1 MRLPRLSL
9 GFEVWNRGNWQPT
22 FSRWGERGNF
32 VPLGFFTGFEANDGD
47 EAYEH
52 SICGPEMHHQFPLQ
66 NIDMQT
72 SGITVTK
79 DRERIE
85 TFTFAHPHPMAQSI
99 GYFNLTKMLFVLLM
113 LLNAFVE
120 VREGSEFD
128 MRETDAAFPAVP

>member
-1 MRLPRLSL
+1 MRLPKLSL
-9 GFEVWNRGNWQPT
+9 GFEVWNWHNWQST
-22 FSRWGERGNF
+22 YWRWGERGNF
-32 VPLGFFTGFEANDGD
+32 VPLGFLTGFAPGFEADGD
-47 EAYEH
+47 EAHEQ
-52 SICGPEMHHQFPLQ
+52 SIAGQRCMGTDQGSHFQFPLQ

-120 VREGSEFD
+120 VRGL
-128 MRETDAAFPAVP
+128 